1 MPGALD
7 VSLSSVFLRIV
18 TCVVLSRGINL
29 VPLPHDTAK
38 RVGDQILLHQE
49 QFLFWGYGGALI
61 FNGLYQCNATLGLQ
75 FASSLDKHLGNY
87 KTEKDSFGYKILHN
101 ETIPWSSAVGD
112 TLGLFPIA
120 YVDRVVLESSNI
132 NGYNNT
138 TDLYLADTVAGK
150 YIIPFPHRLP
160 DGTFSRDTG
169 GSWAGETDGNH
180 TFVWVDDMY
189 MGLTLLARLAVI
201 LNETTFAQ
209 EVARQELTFAEH
221 LQGEDGLF
229 YHGYNDHDKHHSC
242 CKWGRGNGWA
252 MMSHIE
258 ALQALKHFPEL
269 QGELEKIQLVLK
281 SHSEAI
287 AKYQSAD
294 GRFHQL
300 VNETWTFLETSSTAM
315 FITSLVRGVVNN
327 WLEYD
332 EYKDVIE
339 KAWKGLQL
347 AITANGTV
355 TGVCSGTGIQSNAAA
370 YADRPTSY
378 LNSANGGLG
387 SVLYAAVDMDKFYKY
402 KM

>member
-1 MPGALD
+1 MAPI
-7 VSLSSVFLRIV
+7 LSGILIA
-18 TCVVLSRGINL
+18 TCVVLSTGL
-29 VPLPHDTAK
+29 VPAPDPGGTAK

-61 FNGLYQCNATLGLQ
+61 FDGLYQCNATFGLQ
-75 FASSLDKHLGNY
+75 FASSLDKHLDNY
-87 KTEKDSFGYKILHN
+87 ETDKESFGYKLLHN
-101 ETIPWSSAVGD
+101 ETIPWSGAVGD

-120 YVDRVVLESSNI
+120 FIDRAVLESPSTR
-132 NGYNNT
+132 GYNNS
-138 TDLYLADTVAGK
+138 TDLYLAETVARK
-150 YIIPFPHRLP
+150 YIVPFPRRLP

-201 LNETTFAQ
+201 LNETSFAQ
-209 EVARQELTFAEH
+209 EVARQELTFSEH

-229 YHGYNDHDKHHSC
+229 YHGYNDLDKHHSC

-258 ALQALKHFPEL
+258 VLQALKHFPEL
-269 QGELEKIQLVLK
+269 REEMEKIQLVLEK
-281 SHSEAI
+281 HSKAI
-287 AKYQSAD
+287 AKYQSDD

-332 EYKDVIE
+332 DYKDVIE
-339 KAWKGLQL
+339 KAWKGLQS

-355 TGVCSGTGIQSNAAA
+355 TGVCSGTGIEPNAND
-370 YADRPTSY
+370 YEGRPTSY

-387 SVLYAAVDMDKFYKY
+387 SVLYAAVDMDKFYKF
-402 KM
+402 MM